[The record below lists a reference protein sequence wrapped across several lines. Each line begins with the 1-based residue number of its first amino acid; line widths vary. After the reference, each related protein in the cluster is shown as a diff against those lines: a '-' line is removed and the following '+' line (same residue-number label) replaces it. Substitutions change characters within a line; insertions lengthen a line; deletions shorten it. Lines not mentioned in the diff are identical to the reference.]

1 MTTRVYFLIT
11 ANSGMM
17 RIPFLIGSASADSG

>member
-1 MTTRVYFLIT
+1 MTIQVYFLIT

-17 RIPFLIGSASADSG
+17 RIPFLIGSPFADSG